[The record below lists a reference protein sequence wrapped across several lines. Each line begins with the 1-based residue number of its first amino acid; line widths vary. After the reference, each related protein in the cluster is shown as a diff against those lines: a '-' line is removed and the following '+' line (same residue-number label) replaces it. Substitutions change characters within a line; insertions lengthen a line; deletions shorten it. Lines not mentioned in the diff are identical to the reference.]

1 MQPIDIP
8 KNTNLFISVDLHS
21 GQVPSVP
28 SVINLLNGGLGFI
41 PNSLITFYTFIVVLN
56 LPPLSQKDI

>member
-1 MQPIDIP
+1 
-8 KNTNLFISVDLHS
+8 
-21 GQVPSVP
+21 VP